1 MTDYNVLQQIFLVCQ
16 INLVETKTRQGR
28 TENKVVNKPRNST
41 TATPLTATTTT
52 TTTKR
57 EEAVRQRKRK
67 LQPSK
72 PHQVSSSTTTP
83 TYNTTAEE
91 VHQNYYDASYNRKL
105 NQIQINHEFDI
116 LQDDCEPS
124 WLCEVPERSD
134 DGMEVELKTEFSK
147 EDTEDYY
154 ASFERLYET

>member
-1 MTDYNVLQQIFLVCQ
+1 MLQQIFLVCQ

-52 TTTKR
+52 KKRRGGKASKTKTT
-57 EEAVRQRKRK
+57 A
-67 LQPSK
+67 K

-134 DGMEVELKTEFSK
+134 DGMDVELKTNLVRK
-147 EDTEDYY
+147 ILKTIMLLLKDCMRP
-154 ASFERLYET
+154 RLT

>member
-1 MTDYNVLQQIFLVCQ
+1 MLQQIFLVCK

-52 TTTKR
+52 TTKKRRGGKAAKTKTT
-57 EEAVRQRKRK
+57 A
-67 LQPSK
+67 K
-72 PHQVSSSTTTP
+72 PHQVSSSTSTP

-134 DGMEVELKTEFSK
+134 DGMDVELKTNLVRK
-147 EDTEDYY
+147 ILKTIMLLLKDCMRP
-154 ASFERLYET
+154 RLT